1 MGALAGVMASRSAD
15 GAPVVRIV
23 QQACANGRCRQ
34 TWSSGTVIGRDQASG
49 RLAVLTCAHGRQ
61 ADAPWLVEIEPGQG
75 FEEGQLASLAAD
87 DDLALLLV
95 AHPAR
100 TAIIPIGDVSP
111 QPGEPVIVGGFQ
123 LAKFRRPRETRV
135 KTCHADAFEV
145 AETFAQGESGGPA
158 VFNDT
163 LVGVI
168 RGNDL
173 PTDSQGNAPPAA
185 RSDGTLT
192 CLSRIRRFVERSL
205 GGVPKPAGQK
215 KEDGGSRME
224 DRGGARA
231 PSSILDP
238 PSSTL
243 RPPSTSSAPLS
254 PDDLR
259 AHIAG
264 ALKAELPK
272 ILAEHLGPVEERL
285 TAGLREHGLSL
296 ERAPFEVKKALLPE
310 LPAIG
315 RQVLADALPKVR
327 SSLAAAIPGLLPTV
341 LAVIGGVGIPGA
353 GGLALAGWLLSRGLR
368 RVSSQL
374 STVSRQLPA
383 RQVERVE
390 ESKGSKSQKDAEP
403 HDSFDSSTPSTPL
416 TPATPAKQEVLN
428 TSVAEIVT
436 EIGTEAYQR
445 MKGDLIKKN
454 PALANDGTIKLMD
467 SLFTQHLS
475 GLQIAK

>member
-1 MGALAGVMASRSAD
+1 MSKKIRNPSRLKLKRAEIRNRGRRELCAAALLALLALCASTAD
-15 GAPVVRIV
+15 AAPVVRIV

-75 FEEGQLASLAAD
+75 FEGQLASLAAD

-123 LAKFRRPRETRV
+123 LARVRRPRETRV
-135 KTCHADAFEV
+135 KNCHADAFDV

-158 VFNDT
+158 VFQDM

-168 RGNDL
+168 RGNDR
-173 PTDSQGNAPPAA
+173 PTDSSGNAPPASC
-185 RSDGTLT
+185 SDGTLT

-205 GGVPKPAGQK
+205 GGVPRPAGRQTPPVESVENVEESK
-215 KEDGGSRME
+215 GSKTPL
-224 DRGGARA
+224 RGGAR
-231 PSSILDP
+231 D
-238 PSSTL
+238 SST
-243 RPPSTSSAPLS
+243 PSTSSTPFS

-285 TAGLREHGLSL
+285 AAGLHEHGLSL
-296 ERAPFEVKKALLPE
+296 KRAPAEVK
-310 LPAIG
+310 
-315 RQVLADALPKVR
+315 Q
-327 SSLAAAIPGLLPTV
+327 AAAPRTCRRSAGRCSPTPLPGALV
-341 LAVIGGVGIPGA
+341 ACRRDSGASADGAGGDRRRRHPRRRGPGA
-353 GGLALAGWLLSRGLR
+353 GGMAAVAR
-368 RVSSQL
+368 
-374 STVSRQLPA
+374 PAA
-383 RQVERVE
+383 RQ
-390 ESKGSKSQKDAEP
+390 
-403 HDSFDSSTPSTPL
+403 
-416 TPATPAKQEVLN
+416 
-428 TSVAEIVT
+428 
-436 EIGTEAYQR
+436 
-445 MKGDLIKKN
+445 
-454 PALANDGTIKLMD
+454 
-467 SLFTQHLS
+467 
-475 GLQIAK
+475 

>member
-1 MGALAGVMASRSAD
+1 LQFAVAD
-15 GAPVVRIV
+15 LQSFCDAAPVVRIV
-23 QQACANGRCRQ
+23 QQSCANGRCRQ
-34 TWSSGTVIGRDQASG
+34 TWSSGTVIGRDQATG

-75 FEEGQLASLAAD
+75 FEEGQLTSLAAD

-135 KTCHADAFEV
+135 KNCHAGAFDV

-173 PTDSQGNAPPAA
+173 PTDSIGNAPPAS

-205 GGVPKPAGQK
+205 GGVPQPAPATGAKSGSQAELSARGQAV
-215 KEDGGSRME
+215 GASA
-224 DRGGARA
+224 RGTPASGL
-231 PSSILDP
+231 PLHDS
-238 PSSTL
+238 SST
-243 RPPSTSSAPLS
+243 

-259 AHIAG
+259 THVAG

-285 TAGLREHGLSL
+285 AAGLREHGLAL
-296 ERAPFEVKKALLPE
+296 KRAPVEVKKALLPE

-315 RQVLADALPKVR
+315 RQVLADALPQVR

-353 GGLALAGWLLSRGLR
+353 GGLALAGWLAARAIRRHTSVLSAVVGHLGRTSQLSVG
-368 RVSSQL
+368 SSQL
-374 STVSRQLPA
+374 SRGTGPSQAIPTDHGQLTTDQTV
-383 RQVERVE
+383 
-390 ESKGSKSQKDAEP
+390 
-403 HDSFDSSTPSTPL
+403 
-416 TPATPAKQEVLN
+416 N

-445 MKGDLIKKN
+445 MKGDLIRKN

-475 GLQIAK
+475 GLQIAKSASHA